1 MRVLAILMLLTL
13 PLPAVSQRGNVL
25 PMNRFNRPGTY
36 ALTHVSV
43 IDGTGAPIKRD
54 QTIVIDAGRILSIGD
69 AAGPVRI
76 PASAEVLDL
85 TGHTVFPGLVMM
97 HEHLHNEPSVTA
109 QLWLARGVTTVRTAG
124 AFEVASDLNL
134 RQWIREG
141 RTPGPELFLSG
152 PLLSEH
158 AEHLARLIPL
168 SNIRDADHARR
179 IIRFWAEEGFDA
191 VKVYR
196 GMTPNMLRVVVEEA
210 RKQRLPVLGHLQ
222 AVTCGEAAEI
232 GIDSIEHGVTT
243 CVNQLT
249 GPDGPR
255 LRDPQAPAVRALF
268 ATLLKHEVAISETPV
283 DLRPFTQAEVAVL
296 HPGSRDDYE
305 RQLAGGE
312 LGVGTRAVVDDKQ
325 GPPSLTM
332 AFVRAGGTV
341 FLGSDSGG
349 MPRIPG
355 FSNIRSLKLLYT
367 NYGFDPVEAIRIA
380 TYEGARFLRIEE
392 RTGSIAARKEADL
405 VVVRGNPSTRM
416 RDVENI
422 EIVFANGVR
431 YDPAK
436 LLEANRGLYKF
447 AAHEHQLRR

>member
-1 MRVLAILMLLTL
+1 MRVVAILFLVALSVV
-13 PLPAVSQRGNVL
+13 AAQRGNVL
-25 PMNRFNRPGTY
+25 PADRFNQPGTH

-54 QTIVIDAGRILSIGD
+54 QTIVIEGGWIAFVSGAG
-69 AAGPVRI
+69 AGPI
-76 PASAEVLDL
+76 PSSAEVLDL

-97 HEHLHNEPSVTA
+97 HEHLHNEPSVSA

-124 AFEVASDLNL
+124 AFEPASDLNM

-152 PLLSEH
+152 PFLSEH
-158 AEHLARLIPL
+158 AEHLVRIIPL
-168 SNIRDADHARR
+168 TKLRDADHARR
-179 IIRFWAEEGFDA
+179 MVRFSADEGFDA

-196 GMTPNMLRVVVEEA
+196 GITPPMLRVVVAEA
-210 RKQRLPVLGHLQ
+210 RKHRIPVIGHLE
-222 AVTCGEAAEI
+222 AVTCAEAARI
-232 GIDSIEHGVTT
+232 GIDSIEHGITG

-249 GPDGPR
+249 GPDVPR

-268 ATLLKHEVAISETPV
+268 ATLLKHNVAISETPV
-283 DLRPFTQAEVAVL
+283 DLRPLTQAELAVL
-296 HPGSRDDYE
+296 HTGSRDDYE
-305 RQLAGGE
+305 RRLASNK
-312 LGVGTRAVVDDKQ
+312 LGVGTSTVTDDKQ
-325 GPPSLTM
+325 GAPSLTM

-341 FLGSDSGG
+341 VLGSDTGG

-355 FSNIRSLKLLYT
+355 FSNLRSLKLLYT

-380 TYEGARFLRIEE
+380 TYDGARFLRIDK
-392 RTGSIAARKEADL
+392 RTGSVAARKEADL
-405 VVVRGNPSTRM
+405 VVVTGDPSKRM
-416 RDVENI
+416 RDVDNI
-422 EIVFANGVR
+422 ALVFSNGVR

-447 AAHEHQLRR
+447 AAHEHALRR